1 MSAKHENKHKVSA
14 AFFCPQTKSADEGYL
29 ASLHAFLS
37 QNQYGQILLGH
48 IAALAD
54 DQLWELFAAARDDVR
69 ALTHGPECLATLRDW
84 AANGISGPLAATRA
98 NITSLPLLAVLQ
110 IGQYLRYLE
119 VHGISH
125 QEFLADVQEGAGGI
139 HGYCGGLP
147 AAICIACAESEDE
160 VVKHMA
166 TAMKILVGIGA
177 YTEAADED
185 KGAENTLLA
194 IRLKYEGQAEE
205 LTRQFPGTYI
215 SGITGPKSVSIGG
228 PATTLREFFRYVTE
242 HEGIRAQKI
251 DLGGSAHNPQNSH
264 LAAELCRLCSETP
277 GLRLPEASQLL
288 VPLRSNQTGHRLL
301 QGSLTDDLVH
311 TMLAARCEWLNL
323 LKGVAQDLTQSHRAE
338 HHFVI
343 FGWDDCVTMFPFHQ
357 ARLRITKIFAK
368 KLIPEQ
374 SSWPNMAGQGH
385 SASSLPYSFPEN
397 SIAIVGASC
406 RLPGANNMDELWDLI
421 AKGKDCV
428 EELST
433 DRFNLHG
440 SFRAAQ
446 SGSLTERRPFYGNFI
461 HDVKRFDHAFFG
473 ISAREAA
480 NMDPQQRIMLELSF
494 EALEDAGYLASHQRS
509 IGDNVGCF
517 IGLVLGEYADNT
529 NGHPPTA
536 YASTGTVPAF
546 ICGRLSHVYGW
557 SGPAEMLNTAC
568 SSSLVAI
575 NRACKAIQA
584 GECRMA
590 TAGGVNVI
598 TGVNTYLD
606 LAKAGFLSPTGQ
618 CKSFDA
624 SADGY
629 CRADGAGLVV
639 LKKLK
644 QAMVDGDAIW
654 GVIPG
659 VATNQGGL
667 SASLISPDTNAQQA
681 LYRTVLKQAGLQ
693 GDQVTYVEA
702 HGTGTQVGD
711 PVEMDSI
718 RSVVGSASRQHSV
731 YVGSIKANIGHC
743 EPAAGVA
750 GLLKVLAMLRHG
762 HIPPQANYRVLSPK
776 IAPLDRDGMAISNSL
791 RPWDA
796 PFRVALVNSYGA
808 AGSNAALLCCDIPRQ
823 QFRDGAVAVA
833 DAPKTEESSSL
844 PLISFPLL
852 LTAASE
858 ASLLETGRTLG
869 VYLDRKATEL
879 NIRLADVAFTLN
891 KRRQRQKYFT
901 SVKADTIEEAVRLLL
916 SFSRSNVSELPAAS
930 DPPRA
935 VVFTFSGQTSRTIAL
950 PKSLY
955 DSFPAFR
962 SYLDACD
969 AKFRILSNASLLQAI
984 FQTGVVEDIAAL
996 QCGVFAVQYACAQ
1009 CWIDAGARP
1018 RAVIG
1023 HSLGE
1028 LTALAVSGV
1037 LSLEDTI
1044 TLVATRARL
1053 IEKKWGPDK
1062 GSMLSVECTAG
1073 EFEEISSLVKR
1084 QNGTLWLEIACFNGP
1099 TSLVIAGPTTAIAAA
1114 ENVLR
1119 TQPGFQR
1126 IRFQHLKTS
1135 HGFHSAL
1142 TEPILADLAV
1152 VAQSLKWNEPT
1163 IPLYACTEKPEADGT
1178 DIHGQDPA
1186 RHARQ
1191 PVFFVNAVRRI
1202 EDALGPCLWLEAGVD
1217 TSIMSMTRKAC
1228 RQPDVHMFQSVKTRG
1243 FPRPADVIAD
1253 VVPSLWRTG
1262 TFLSHWS
1269 FVDGPDHSPAA
1280 PQPYRPVWLPPYQFA
1295 QTRHWVDNIDRVVE
1309 VQNMMQ
1315 AQLDCMLAPAKQP
1328 GSPCS
1333 PPPLVIRRLI
1343 PNVRK
1348 GYAEF
1353 LVNTQ
1358 NARFRSVVG
1367 GHVVCSRPLCPAPLH
1382 MECATAA
1389 LMLLLGDDNAEGHQA
1404 MKNASLTF
1412 EELQV
1417 SSPLGVDPQGEVV
1430 LRLEGVPGARQAW
1443 RLTVISCST
1452 SGAIKG
1458 GLISGET
1465 VHAEG
1470 VISLNTEPMLDNFKR
1485 IVSRQIRSLVNSH
1498 TSERLQ
1504 CSRAY
1509 KLFER
1514 VVKYGDFFM
1523 GIETI
1528 QLNEHEAV
1536 ATVKIPQKQ
1545 PHRDKN
1551 RFWTVCDAVVLDMC
1565 IHVLGLL
1572 VNTSDWISREDVA
1585 VMVGLDR
1592 VVISPAFKMDLV
1604 TDWRVCANY
1613 DFASGQHQPIGDVF
1627 VCSPE
1632 GELVAMFIGCR
1643 MTRLPVVKLEKAL
1656 DAAFSTSRGV
1666 RQETT
1671 PNPSRTA
1678 PTVASTNLGTRD
1690 TGAPSTQLQGS
1701 QGVAQQY
1708 ENTKSAL
1715 RELVAECTMVDKS
1728 SISESTAL
1736 ALVGLDS
1743 LGSAELSEEL
1753 SSKFGLSISSNTL
1766 LESTLAELQQLLGAE
1781 NRESTSSGPGLQN
1794 FQSDAPQV
1802 TVDDQE
1808 ADSRGKKF
1816 FHILAEASGTLPED
1830 IKPGA
1835 MLAELGIDSLS
1846 FIDLKQEFEDT
1857 FSVDFDLEMD
1867 TTVQQV
1873 MTRLG
1878 IVKTTHSDRRQT
1890 EVNNNSFLTEP
1901 ETTVPSLIQSN
1912 PFDTLRELGAR
1923 FDSAAITNGLAGYW
1937 SDVAPLQNYIT
1948 LAYIVEGFS
1957 AVGVDLRKL
1966 TPGEQVPH
1974 VPHLSPKYDKLVQ
1987 RCWEILQKRGI
1998 VSISHRGREVED
2010 GEPQAITRGSCIIDG
2025 RPASQLLKEFGTRF
2039 PAYQHETDLIGL
2051 TGPRLADCLSG
2062 NVDSVSLMFGSPQ
2075 ALKTMENY
2083 YSSSP
2088 LTATLA
2094 EQLVVFVTTLL
2105 RSPRSLGAG
2114 RPVRILEVGGGTG
2127 GTTRWLAEALDTAGI
2142 AAQYT
2147 FTDISPS
2154 LVKKAKSKFQQ
2165 QYPWITYAI
2174 LNLEVEV
2181 RPEFLGQF
2189 DVVFAT
2195 NTVHATSD
2203 RRASCR
2209 RMRETLT
2216 PAGGLLVLA
2225 ETTSHI
2231 EWCDICFGLLDGWWL
2246 AEGPIAPLQTA
2257 QGWMR
2262 TLAEAGF
2269 VSMGYS
2275 NGSTAD
2281 ANIAQLLVGCNTTW
2295 DTTGGTTPMLDRA
2308 RDGMN
2313 GVNVEESGYRL
2324 ETMVY
2329 KEVDEVQIH
2338 ADVYYPKVPSPSP
2351 MPIALMIHGGGYVT
2365 LSRRALRPAQ
2375 TRYLISRGL
2384 LPVGIDYRLCPEIN
2398 IIEGPITDVCD
2409 AYRWAREALP
2419 GIASRAGMRVDPERV
2434 VVIGWSTGGQ
2444 LAMSL
2449 GWTAEAAGMPPPN
2462 AVLSF
2467 YGPVDFESG
2476 ELDSA
2481 EFIASL
2487 PKPEMSLER
2496 IVKALPSKPVTNS
2509 NFTGEASDL
2518 GWVRPGDPRSEL
2530 LITMSKQGIALPVL
2544 FNGLQSSSTAAP
2556 SSSSSSSASPRDNDR
2571 TLTLAPPSPERVAS
2585 VSPLARLCAGQYAVP
2600 TFIIHG
2606 TEDEVAPF
2614 TAAER
2619 FVVEMRRRGVV
2630 QGFLPL
2636 RGVRHLFDLGL
2647 KEGSR
2652 TNDPLCLDIRTG
2664 EMEDSSVPPVPSGK
2678 QFYSPGS
2685 QIGSKDKSVG
2695 WYDKTF
2701 PGTPNDARALLE
2713 SYARIPPDEVDPH
2726 VLAIPSYASMLDR
2739 LKQGAKYLEI
2749 GFCLGQDIRKLVA
2762 DGAPSQNIYG
2772 VELEAPFIDLG
2783 YDLFRDKETLK
2794 AHFTQA
2800 DALDLTND
2808 STLSKL
2814 AGTMDYVHFGMVIHV
2829 FDRNKQRLLLENCV
2843 QVLKPEAGSLILGES
2858 VGDVEGIQTPAGN
2871 FMHSDDTFREMWKE
2885 ISERTG
2891 LEFDCRVTLDKGF
2904 EIPEAKQKWGY
2915 DRSRRLAFEV
2925 EMLGHHKSLS
2935 LRSISSVKGAMAS
2948 PNLFRGVVWFVLS
2961 TASAS
2966 AYQDMWRRLNQTVHG
2981 RLHTNEPLSRSC
2993 FSTYNGERAD
3003 VDEAACAAV
3012 RDNYGTLA
3020 FRLEYPGAYIT
3031 VQDEMCLSDPADQC
3045 LLDNTVV
3052 PAAMPLEGSSCNQ
3065 GSVPDYYIE
3074 VEEASD
3080 VVAAFQFAKA
3090 NKVPVVIKNSGHD
3103 YMSRNSQ
3110 KGALSLWVHNLKGLT
3125 HHDEFTPEGCR
3136 DSVGRAI
3143 TAGAGEITGDLY
3155 AFASAHNSTFVGGYS
3170 DTIAASGGWVQGG
3183 GHSVLSPVYGMGVD
3197 RVAEFKVVTPN
3208 GELRTANRCRNA
3220 DLFRSLR
3227 GGGGGTFG
3235 VVLEATHRVE
3245 PAVPV
3250 VMASIRL
3257 PDNITSEI
3265 AMKWIELQVR
3275 ESLRWGREGWGGHVA
3290 GTYLAHMNPLPA
3302 FANMSDGGAKA
3313 VESMRKAS
3321 EFALALGGT
3330 SEIEVMP
3337 DWLALWNKYLN
3348 RTGGAGIARVLTSRL
3363 VPQSMFADDTGMGK
3377 IMGFIGSARDLGFD
3391 PKSFY
3396 TPAGLPFVADKTIG
3410 RNRYHS
3416 ENHGTSVHPAWYS
3429 SLWSLSAGIA
3439 IPWNATLKERL
3450 ESLAR
3455 LTEVTRLSEA
3465 LTGPEGGAYPNEAN
3479 PFTDDWREAW
3489 WGPNYGALLETK
3501 KRYDPH
3507 GLLKCWKCVGFEDSD
3522 ISSPRFRCQGK
3533 LQKLIND
3540 ALS

>member
-1 MSAKHENKHKVSA
+1 MPSKHENKPKVSA

-37 QNQYGQILLGH
+37 QNRYGQILLGH

-125 QEFLADVQEGAGGI
+125 PEFVADVQEGAGGV

-160 VVKHMA
+160 VVEYMA
-166 TAMKILVGIGA
+166 TAMRILVGIGA

-194 IRLKYEGQAEE
+194 IRLKYEGQADE
-205 LTRQFPGTYI
+205 LTRHFPGTYV
-215 SGITGPKSVSIGG
+215 SAITGPKSVSIGG

-288 VPLRSNQTGHRLL
+288 MPLRSNQTGHRLL
-301 QGSLTDDLVH
+301 CGSLTDDLVH
-311 TMLAARCEWLNL
+311 TMLASRCEWLNL

-338 HHFVI
+338 HHFII
-343 FGWDDCVTMFPFHQ
+343 FGWDDCVTMLPFHQ
-357 ARLRITKIFAK
+357 ARLQITKIFAK
-368 KLIPEQ
+368 NLIPEQ
-374 SSWPNMAGQGH
+374 TSWPNMPGQGH

-433 DRFNLHG
+433 DRFNLPG
-440 SFRAAQ
+440 SFRSAQ
-446 SGSLTERRPFYGNFI
+446 SGNLTKRHPFYGNFI
-461 HDVKRFDHAFFG
+461 SDVKRFDHAFFG
-473 ISAREAA
+473 MSAREAA

-509 IGDNVGCF
+509 IGDNIGCF
-517 IGLVLGEYADNT
+517 IGVVLGEYADNT

-536 YASTGTVPAF
+536 YTSTGTVPAF
-546 ICGRLSHVYGW
+546 ICGRLSHLYGW
-557 SGPAEMLNTAC
+557 TGPAEMFNTAC

-575 NRACKAIQA
+575 NRACKSIQT

-590 TAGGVNVI
+590 MAGGVNVI

-618 CKSFDA
+618 CKPFDA

-644 QAMVDGDAIW
+644 QAIVDGDAIW

-681 LYRTVLKQAGLQ
+681 LYRTVLKQAGIQ

-711 PVEMDSI
+711 PVEVDSI
-718 RSVVGSASRQHSV
+718 RSVVRRPSRQHSV
-731 YVGSIKANIGHC
+731 YLGSIKANIGHC

-762 HIPPQANYRVLSPK
+762 HIPPQINYRVLNPK
-776 IAPLDRDGMAISNSL
+776 IAPLDRDGIAISNSL
-791 RPWDA
+791 RPWDP

-823 QFRDGAVAVA
+823 QFRDVAVAVA
-833 DAPKTEESSSL
+833 DVPKREVSSL

-869 VYLDRKATEL
+869 VYLDQRATDL
-879 NIRLADVAFTLN
+879 DIRLADVAFTLN
-891 KRRQRQKYFT
+891 KRRQGQKYFT
-901 SVKADTIEEAVRLLL
+901 SIKADTIEGAVKLLL
-916 SFSRSNVSELPAAS
+916 SLGRSNVSELPAAS

-950 PKSLY
+950 PESFY

-969 AKFRILSNASLLQAI
+969 AKFRILRNASFLRAI
-984 FQTGVVEDIAAL
+984 FQTGAVEDIAAL

-1053 IEKKWGPDK
+1053 IEEKWGPDN

-1084 QNGTLWLEIACFNGP
+1084 QNGTFWLEIACFNAP
-1099 TSLVIAGPTTAIAAA
+1099 TSLVIAGPTAAIAAA

-1119 TQPGFQR
+1119 TQPAFQR
-1126 IRFQHLKTS
+1126 IRFQQLKTS

-1142 TEPILADLAV
+1142 TEPILADLTI

-1163 IPLYACTEKPEADGT
+1163 IPLYACTEKHEADGT
-1178 DIHGQDPA
+1178 DIYGQDAA
-1186 RHARQ
+1186 RHARR
-1191 PVFFVNAVRRI
+1191 PVFFANAVRRI
-1202 EDALGPCLWLEAGVD
+1202 EDALGPCVWLEAGVD
-1217 TSIMSMTRKAC
+1217 TSIMSMARKAC
-1228 RQPDVHMFQSVKTRG
+1228 RQPDVHIFQPVKLQG
-1243 FPRPADVIAD
+1243 IPRPADVIAD
-1253 VVPSLWRTG
+1253 VVPSLWRAG
-1262 TFLSHWS
+1262 TFVSHWS

-1280 PQPYRPVWLPPYQFA
+1280 AQPCRPVWLPPYQFA
-1295 QTRHWVDNIDRVVE
+1295 QTRHWVDNIDRVIE
-1309 VQNMMQ
+1309 MQNKMQ
-1315 AQLDCMLAPAKQP
+1315 AQLDRMLAPAKQP
-1328 GSPCS
+1328 GSPCL
-1333 PPPLVIRRLI
+1333 PPPLVIRRQI
-1343 PNVRK
+1343 PNARK

-1367 GHVVCSRPLCPAPLH
+1367 GHVVCSHPLCPAPLH
-1382 MECATAA
+1382 MEFATAA
-1389 LMLLLGDDNAEGHQA
+1389 LLMLLGDENTRGHQA

-1412 EELQV
+1412 EQLQV

-1430 LRLEGVPGARQAW
+1430 LRLEEVSGARQAW

-1452 SGAIKG
+1452 SGAVKG

-1465 VHAEG
+1465 VHADG
-1470 VISLNTEPMLDNFKR
+1470 VISLTTEPMLDSFKR
-1485 IVSRQIRSLVNSH
+1485 IVSRQIRGLVNSH
-1498 TSERLQ
+1498 ASERLQ
-1504 CSRAY
+1504 CTRAY

-1523 GIETI
+1523 GIDTI
-1528 QLNEHEAV
+1528 QLNEYEAV
-1536 ATVKIPQKQ
+1536 ATVKTPQNQ
-1545 PHRDKN
+1545 PHRDEN
-1551 RFWTVCDAVVLDMC
+1551 ISWTVCDAVVLDMC

-1572 VNTSDWISREDVA
+1572 VNTSDAISREDVA

-1592 VVISPAFKMDLV
+1592 AVISPAFKMDLV

-1613 DFASGQHQPIGDVF
+1613 DFATGQHQPIGDVF

-1643 MTRLPVVKLEKAL
+1643 MTRLPVMKLEKAL
-1656 DAAFSTSRGV
+1656 DAAFSTSRGI

-1671 PNPSRTA
+1671 PNASRTA
-1678 PTVASTNLGTRD
+1678 PAVAITSLGD
-1690 TGAPSTQLQGS
+1690 TGTPSTRLQVS
-1701 QGVAQQY
+1701 QGVAQQS
-1708 ENTKSAL
+1708 ENTKPAL
-1715 RELVAECTMVDKS
+1715 RDLVAECTMVDKS
-1728 SISESTAL
+1728 SISENTAL

-1781 NRESTSSGPGLQN
+1781 HREPPSSVPGLHN

-1802 TVDDQE
+1802 IVDNQE
-1808 ADSRGKKF
+1808 ADSRRKEL
-1816 FHILAEASGTLPED
+1816 FHILAEASGALPED

-1846 FIDLKQEFEDT
+1846 FIDLKQELEDT
-1857 FSVDFDLEMD
+1857 FSVDLDLEMD

-1873 MTRLG
+1873 MACLG
-1878 IVKTTHSDRRQT
+1878 IAKTTHSDKRQT
-1890 EVNNNSFLTEP
+1890 EITNNSLSIEL
-1901 ETTVPSLIQSN
+1901 ETMVSSLIQSS
-1912 PFDTLRELGAR
+1912 PFDMLTGLGAK

-1937 SDVAPLQNYIT
+1937 SDVAPLQNDIT

-1974 VPHLSPKYDKLVQ
+1974 IPHLSPKYDKLVQ
-1987 RCWEILQKRGI
+1987 RCWEILHKRGI
-1998 VSISHRGREVED
+1998 VSISQRGRGVED
-2010 GEPQAITRGSCIIDG
+2010 GEPWAITRGSCIIDG

-2039 PAYQHETDLIGL
+2039 PAYQHETKLIEL

-2062 NVDSVSLMFGSPQ
+2062 KVDSVSLMFGSPQ
-2075 ALKTMENY
+2075 ALKIMEDY

-2088 LTATLA
+2088 LTATLV
-2094 EQLVVFVTTLL
+2094 EQLVVFLTTLL
-2105 RSPRSLGAG
+2105 RNPRSLGAG

-2127 GTTRWLAEALDTAGI
+2127 GTTRGLAEALDTAGI
-2142 AAQYT
+2142 AARYT

-2165 QYPWITYAI
+2165 RFPWITYTTF
-2174 LNLEVEV
+2174 NLELEV

-2189 DVVFAT
+2189 DIVFAT

-2203 RRASCR
+2203 RSASCR

-2216 PAGGLLVLA
+2216 PAGGLFVLA
-2225 ETTSHI
+2225 ETTNQI

-2257 QGWMR
+2257 QEWMR

-2295 DTTGGTTPMLDRA
+2295 DTTVVTTPILDRA
-2308 RDGMN
+2308 RDGVN
-2313 GVNVEESGYRL
+2313 GVDVEKSGYRL

-2338 ADVYYPKVPSPSP
+2338 ADVYYPKVPSPLP

-2398 IIEGPITDVCD
+2398 VIQGPIADVCD
-2409 AYRWAREALP
+2409 AYRWAREELP
-2419 GIASRAGMRVDPERV
+2419 GIASRAGMHVDPERV

-2449 GWTAEAAGMPPPN
+2449 GWTAKAAGMPPPN

-2481 EFIASL
+2481 EFVASL
-2487 PKPEMSLER
+2487 PKPEMSLED

-2509 NFTGEASDL
+2509 NFTSEASDL

-2530 LITMSKQGIALPVL
+2530 LITMARQGIALPVL
-2544 FNGLQSSSTAAP
+2544 FNGLQSSSSAAP
-2556 SSSSSSSASPRDNDR
+2556 SSSPSSSASPRDNDR
-2571 TLTLAPPSPERVAS
+2571 TLTLTPPSPGRVAS
-2585 VSPLARLCAGQYAVP
+2585 VSPLARLRAGQYAVP

-2614 TAAER
+2614 AAAER
-2619 FVVEMRRRGVV
+2619 FVVEMRRRGVG
-2630 QGFLPL
+2630 QGSLLL
-2636 RGVRHLFDLGL
+2636 RG
-2647 KEGSR
+2647 
-2652 TNDPLCLDIRTG
+2652 
-2664 EMEDSSVPPVPSGK
+2664 
-2678 QFYSPGS
+2678 
-2685 QIGSKDKSVG
+2685 
-2695 WYDKTF
+2695 
-2701 PGTPNDARALLE
+2701 
-2713 SYARIPPDEVDPH
+2713 
-2726 VLAIPSYASMLDR
+2726 PSYASMLKR
-2739 LKQGAKYLEI
+2739 LKLGAKYLEI

-2772 VELEAPFIDLG
+2772 VELEAPFIELG
-2783 YDLFRDKETLK
+2783 YDFFRDKETLK
-2794 AHFTQA
+2794 AHLTQA
-2800 DALDLTND
+2800 DALELTND

-2814 AGTMDYVHFGMVIHV
+2814 TGTMDYVHLGMVIHV
-2829 FDRNKQRLLLENCV
+2829 FDRDKQRLLLENCV
-2843 QVLKPEAGSLILGES
+2843 QLLKPQAGTLILGAS

-2925 EMLGHHKSLS
+2925 EMLG
-2935 LRSISSVKGAMAS
+2935 
-2948 PNLFRGVVWFVLS
+2948 
-2961 TASAS
+2961 
-2966 AYQDMWRRLNQTVHG
+2966 Q
-2981 RLHTNEPLSRSC
+2981 
-2993 FSTYNGERAD
+2993 
-3003 VDEAACAAV
+3003 
-3012 RDNYGTLA
+3012 
-3020 FRLEYPGAYIT
+3020 
-3031 VQDEMCLSDPADQC
+3031 
-3045 LLDNTVV
+3045 
-3052 PAAMPLEGSSCNQ
+3052 
-3065 GSVPDYYIE
+3065 
-3074 VEEASD
+3074 
-3080 VVAAFQFAKA
+3080 
-3090 NKVPVVIKNSGHD
+3090 
-3103 YMSRNSQ
+3103 
-3110 KGALSLWVHNLKGLT
+3110 
-3125 HHDEFTPEGCR
+3125 
-3136 DSVGRAI
+3136 
-3143 TAGAGEITGDLY
+3143 
-3155 AFASAHNSTFVGGYS
+3155 
-3170 DTIAASGGWVQGG
+3170 
-3183 GHSVLSPVYGMGVD
+3183 
-3197 RVAEFKVVTPN
+3197 
-3208 GELRTANRCRNA
+3208 
-3220 DLFRSLR
+3220 
-3227 GGGGGTFG
+3227 
-3235 VVLEATHRVE
+3235 
-3245 PAVPV
+3245 
-3250 VMASIRL
+3250 
-3257 PDNITSEI
+3257 
-3265 AMKWIELQVR
+3265 
-3275 ESLRWGREGWGGHVA
+3275 
-3290 GTYLAHMNPLPA
+3290 
-3302 FANMSDGGAKA
+3302 
-3313 VESMRKAS
+3313 
-3321 EFALALGGT
+3321 
-3330 SEIEVMP
+3330 
-3337 DWLALWNKYLN
+3337 
-3348 RTGGAGIARVLTSRL
+3348 
-3363 VPQSMFADDTGMGK
+3363 
-3377 IMGFIGSARDLGFD
+3377 
-3391 PKSFY
+3391 
-3396 TPAGLPFVADKTIG
+3396 
-3410 RNRYHS
+3410 
-3416 ENHGTSVHPAWYS
+3416 
-3429 SLWSLSAGIA
+3429 
-3439 IPWNATLKERL
+3439 
-3450 ESLAR
+3450 
-3455 LTEVTRLSEA
+3455 
-3465 LTGPEGGAYPNEAN
+3465 
-3479 PFTDDWREAW
+3479 
-3489 WGPNYGALLETK
+3489 
-3501 KRYDPH
+3501 
-3507 GLLKCWKCVGFEDSD
+3507 
-3522 ISSPRFRCQGK
+3522 
-3533 LQKLIND
+3533 
-3540 ALS
+3540 

>member
-1 MSAKHENKHKVSA
+1 MPAKHENKHKVSA

-29 ASLHAFLS
+29 ASLHTFLS
-37 QNQYGQILLGH
+37 KNRYGQILLGH

-54 DQLWELFAAARDDVR
+54 GQLWELFAAARDDVR

-84 AANGISGPLAATRA
+84 ATNGISGPLAATRA
-98 NITSLPLLAVLQ
+98 NMTSLPLLAVLQ

-125 QEFLADVQEGAGGI
+125 QEFVADVQEGAGGV

-160 VVKHMA
+160 VVKYMA

-205 LTRQFPGTYI
+205 LTRRFPGTYI

-228 PATTLREFFRYVTE
+228 PAATLREFFRYVTE

-264 LAAELCRLCSETP
+264 LAAELCHLCSETP
-277 GLRLPEASQLL
+277 GFQLPEASQLL

-311 TMLAARCEWLNL
+311 TMLASRCEWLNL
-323 LKGVAQDLTQSHRAE
+323 LKGVAQDLTQSHREE

-357 ARLRITKIFAK
+357 ARLQITKIFAK
-368 KLIPEQ
+368 SLISEQ
-374 SSWPNMAGQGH
+374 SSRPNMPGKGH
-385 SASSLPYSFPEN
+385 SSSSLPYSFPEN

-428 EELST
+428 QELST
-433 DRFNLHG
+433 DRFNLPG

-446 SGSLTERRPFYGNFI
+446 SGSLTKQQHFYGNFI
-461 HDVKRFDHAFFG
+461 NDVKRFDHAFFG

-494 EALEDAGYLASHQRS
+494 EALEDAGYLASHHRS

-517 IGLVLGEYADNT
+517 IGLVLGEYAENT

-536 YASTGTVPAF
+536 YTSTGTVPAF

-557 SGPAEMLNTAC
+557 SGPAEMFNTAC

-575 NRACKAIQA
+575 NRACKAIQT

-590 TAGGVNVI
+590 MAGGVNVI
-598 TGVNTYLD
+598 TGVNAYLD

-618 CKSFDA
+618 CKPFDA

-639 LKKLK
+639 LKKLE
-644 QAMVDGDAIW
+644 QAVVDGDAIW

-718 RSVVGSASRQHSV
+718 RSVFGSTSRQHSV
-731 YVGSIKANIGHC
+731 YIGSIKASIGHC

-762 HIPPQANYRVLSPK
+762 HIPPQANYRVLNPK
-776 IAPLDRDGMAISNSL
+776 IAPLDCDGIAISNSL
-791 RPWDA
+791 RPWDV

-823 QFRDGAVAVA
+823 QSRDGAVAVA
-833 DAPKTEESSSL
+833 DVPKIKVASSL
-844 PLISFPLL
+844 PLVSFPLL

-869 VYLDRKATEL
+869 VYLGQKAADL
-879 NIRLADVAFTLN
+879 NIRVADVAFTLN

-901 SVKADTIEEAVRLLL
+901 SIKADTIEGAVKQLL
-916 SFSRSNVSELPAAS
+916 SLGRSNVAELPAAS
-930 DPPRA
+930 DSPRA

-969 AKFRILSNASLLQAI
+969 AKFRILRNASLLQAI

-1037 LSLEDTI
+1037 FSLEDSI

-1053 IEKKWGPDK
+1053 IERKWGPDN

-1073 EFEEISSLVKR
+1073 EFEEISSVVKG
-1084 QNGTLWLEIACFNGP
+1084 QNGTLWLELACFNGP
-1099 TSLVIAGPTTAIAAA
+1099 TSLVIAGPTTAIAMA

-1119 TQPGFQR
+1119 TQPGFQK
-1126 IRFQHLKTS
+1126 IRFQRLKTS

-1142 TEPILADLAV
+1142 AEPILADLTVFAE
-1152 VAQSLKWNEPT
+1152 SLKWNEPT
-1163 IPLYACTEKPEADGT
+1163 IPLYACTKKPEADGAG
-1178 DIHGQDPA
+1178 IHGQDPA

-1191 PVFFVNAVRRI
+1191 PVFFANAVRRI
-1202 EDALGPCLWLEAGVD
+1202 EDDLGPCLWLEAGVD
-1217 TSIMSMTRKAC
+1217 TSIMSMARKAC
-1228 RQPDVHMFQSVKTRG
+1228 RQPDMHIFQSVKSQA
-1243 FPRPADVIAD
+1243 FPCPADVIAD
-1253 VVPSLWRTG
+1253 VVASLWRTG
-1262 TFLSHWS
+1262 AFLSHWS
-1269 FVDGPDHSPAA
+1269 FIDGSNHSPAA
-1280 PQPYRPVWLPPYQFA
+1280 AQPCRPVWLPPYQFA
-1295 QTRHWVDNIDRVVE
+1295 PTRHWVDNIDRVVE
-1309 VQNMMQ
+1309 MQNKMQ
-1315 AQLDCMLAPAKQP
+1315 AQLDSMLAPPQQP
-1328 GSPCS
+1328 GSPCQ
-1333 PPPLVIRRLI
+1333 PPPLVIRRQI
-1343 PNVRK
+1343 SNARK

-1367 GHVVCSRPLCPAPLH
+1367 GHVVCSRALCPAPLH

-1389 LMLLLGDDNAEGHQA
+1389 LLLLLGDENAEGHHA
-1404 MKNASLTF
+1404 TKHGSLTF
-1412 EELQV
+1412 EKLQV

-1430 LRLEGVPGARQAW
+1430 LRLEEVPGTRQAW
-1443 RLTVISCST
+1443 RLTVTSRST
-1452 SGAIKG
+1452 RGAING
-1458 GLISGET
+1458 GLVSGET
-1465 VHAEG
+1465 VHADG
-1470 VISLNTEPMLDNFKR
+1470 VISLNTEPMLDSFKR
-1485 IVSRQIRSLVNSH
+1485 IVSRQIRGLVDSR
-1498 TSERLQ
+1498 TSEKLQ

-1514 VVKYGDFFM
+1514 VVKYSDFFM
-1523 GIETI
+1523 GIQTI

-1536 ATVKIPQKQ
+1536 ATVKIPQTQ
-1545 PHRDKN
+1545 PHRDRNK
-1551 RFWTVCDAVVLDMC
+1551 FWTACDAVVLDIC

-1572 VNTSDWISREDVA
+1572 VNTSDEISREDVA

-1592 VVISPAFKMDLV
+1592 AVISPAFKMDRA

-1613 DFASGQHQPIGDVF
+1613 DFTSRQHQVIGDVF

-1632 GELVAMFIGCR
+1632 GELVAMFTGCR
-1643 MTRLPVVKLEKAL
+1643 MTRLPVVELEKAL
-1656 DAAFSTSRGV
+1656 DAAFSAPRGI
-1666 RQETT
+1666 RQVTT

-1678 PTVASTNLGTRD
+1678 TTVVSRSLGTRETD
-1690 TGAPSTQLQGS
+1690 TPSARPQVS
-1701 QGVAQQY
+1701 NEAAQQS
-1708 ENTKSAL
+1708 ENAKSAL
-1715 RELVAECTMVDKS
+1715 IDLVAECTMIDRS

-1753 SSKFGLSISSNTL
+1753 SSKLGLSISSSTL
-1766 LESTLAELQQLLGAE
+1766 LESTLADLQQLLGAE
-1781 NRESTSSGPGLQN
+1781 HRESPSSGPGLHN
-1794 FQSDAPQV
+1794 FQRDAPQV
-1802 TVDDQE
+1802 AVDDHE
-1808 ADSRGKKF
+1808 ADSSGKKF
-1816 FHILAEASGTLPED
+1816 FHILAEASGALPED
-1830 IKPGA
+1830 IRPGA

-1846 FIDLKQEFEDT
+1846 FIDLKQELEDT
-1857 FSVDFDLEMD
+1857 FSVDLDLEMD
-1867 TTVQQV
+1867 ITVQQV

-1878 IVKTTHSDRRQT
+1878 IAKTTHRDRRQT
-1890 EVNNNSFLTEP
+1890 EINNESLSTEP
-1901 ETTVPSLIQSN
+1901 ETPISSLIQSN
-1912 PFDTLRELGAR
+1912 PFDTLMGLGAR
-1923 FDSAAITNGLAGYW
+1923 FDSAAITHGLAGYW
-1937 SDVAPLQNYIT
+1937 SDVAPLQNDIT
-1948 LAYIVEGFS
+1948 LAYIVEAFS

-1966 TPGEQVPH
+1966 APGEQVPH

-1998 VSISHRGREVED
+1998 VSISQRGRGMED

-2039 PAYQHETDLIGL
+2039 PAYQHETTLINL

-2062 NVDSVSLMFGSPQ
+2062 KVDSVSLMFGSPQ
-2075 ALKTMENY
+2075 ALKIMEDY

-2088 LTATLA
+2088 LTATLT
-2094 EQLVVFVTTLL
+2094 EQLVVFLTTVL
-2105 RSPRSLGAG
+2105 RNPRSLSAG

-2165 QYPWITYAI
+2165 RFPWITYTT

-2189 DVVFAT
+2189 DVVVAT

-2203 RRASCR
+2203 RRASCH

-2225 ETTSHI
+2225 ETTSQI

-2257 QGWMR
+2257 QGWME

-2269 VSMGYS
+2269 ASMGYS
-2275 NGSTAD
+2275 NSSTAD
-2281 ANIAQLLVGCNTTW
+2281 ANIAQLLVGCNIPW
-2295 DTTGGTTPMLDRA
+2295 DTTAATTPMLDRA
-2308 RDGMN
+2308 RDGVN

-2329 KEVDEVQIH
+2329 KEADDVQIH

-2398 IIEGPITDVCD
+2398 IIDGPITDVCD
-2409 AYRWAREALP
+2409 AYQWAREVLP
-2419 GIASRAGMRVDPERV
+2419 GIASRAGVRVDPERV
-2434 VVIGWSTGGQ
+2434 VAIGWSTGGQ

-2496 IVKALPSKPVTNS
+2496 IVDALPSKPITNS

-2530 LITMSKQGIALPVL
+2530 LITMSQQGIALPVL
-2544 FNGLQSSSTAAP
+2544 FNGLQSSSSAAP
-2556 SSSSSSSASPRDNDR
+2556 SPSSSSSASPRDNKR
-2571 TLTLAPPSPERVAS
+2571 TLTLTPPPPERVAS
-2585 VSPLARLCAGQYAVP
+2585 ASPLARLRAGQYAVP

-2614 TAAER
+2614 AAAER
-2619 FVVEMRRRGVV
+2619 FVVEMRRRGVE

-2652 TNDPLCLDIRTG
+2652 AFSHYHFQVYRAALHRGQRPLCLDIRTA
-2664 EMEDSSVPPVPSGK
+2664 EMEDSDVPPVPSGK

-2701 PGTPNDARALLE
+2701 PGTPDDARRLLE
-2713 SYARIPPDEVDPH
+2713 TYARIPPDEVNAH
-2726 VLAIPSYASMLDR
+2726 VLAIPSYASMLKR
-2739 LKQGAKYLEI
+2739 LKLGAKYLEI

-2762 DGAPSQNIYG
+2762 DGAPPQNIYG
-2772 VELEAPFIDLG
+2772 VELEAPFIDVG
-2783 YDLFRDKETLK
+2783 YDLFRDKETLQ
-2794 AHFTQA
+2794 AHLMQA

-2814 AGTMDYVHFGMVIHV
+2814 TGTMDYVHLGMVIHV

-2843 QVLKPEAGSLILGES
+2843 QVLKPEAGTLILGES
-2858 VGDVEGIQTPAGN
+2858 VGDVEGIQIPAGN

-2904 EIPEAKQKWGY
+2904 GIPEAKQKWGY

-2925 EMLGHHKSLS
+2925 EMLGRRHGLRIGTPKQKKSPQRHAPQYAFDDELGLS
-2935 LRSISSVKGAMAS
+2935 G
-2948 PNLFRGVVWFVLS
+2948 
-2961 TASAS
+2961 
-2966 AYQDMWRRLNQTVHG
+2966 
-2981 RLHTNEPLSRSC
+2981 
-2993 FSTYNGERAD
+2993 
-3003 VDEAACAAV
+3003 
-3012 RDNYGTLA
+3012 
-3020 FRLEYPGAYIT
+3020 
-3031 VQDEMCLSDPADQC
+3031 PADQC
-3045 LLDNTVV
+3045 LLENTIV
-3052 PAAMPLEGSSCNQ
+3052 PAAMPLEGSTQGSTQ
-3065 GSVPDYYIE
+3065 GSVLGYYIE
-3074 VEEASD
+3074 IGQAPG
-3080 VVAAFQFAKA
+3080 VVAAFQFAKGK
-3090 NKVPVVIKNSGHD
+3090 KVPVVIKNGGHD

-3110 KGALSLWVHNLKGLT
+3110 KGTLSLWVHNLKGVT
-3125 HHDEFTPEGCR
+3125 HHDDFTPEGCR
-3136 DSVGRAI
+3136 DSVGRVI
-3143 TAGAGEITGDLY
+3143 TAEAGEITGNLY
-3155 AFASAHNSTFVGGYS
+3155 AFASTDNSAFVGGYS
-3170 DTIAASGGWVQGG
+3170 STPSRLPAAGCRAEDIGCSHAPTVS
-3183 GHSVLSPVYGMGVD
+3183 SVRCVAGAVLWALSS
-3197 RVAEFKVVTPN
+3197 RLHTPS
-3208 GELRTANRCRNA
+3208 
-3220 DLFRSLR
+3220 SLPC
-3227 GGGGGTFG
+3227 FI
-3235 VVLEATHRVE
+3235 
-3245 PAVPV
+3245 
-3250 VMASIRL
+3250 VMASIKL
-3257 PDNITSEI
+3257 PDSIICEI
-3265 AMKWIELQVR
+3265 AMEWIKLQVR
-3275 ESLRWGREGWGGHVA
+3275 ESLRWGREGWGGPVA
-3290 GTYLAHMNPLPA
+3290 GTFLVHVNPLPA
-3302 FANMSDGGAKA
+3302 FANMSDGSAKA
-3313 VESMRKAS
+3313 AETMRKAS
-3321 EFALALGGT
+3321 ELALALGGT
-3330 SEIEVMP
+3330 SRVEVMP
-3337 DWLALWNKYLN
+3337 DWLAIRNKHLN
-3348 RTGGAGIARVLTSRL
+3348 GTRGAGIALSQEAPETSD
-3363 VPQSMFADDTGMGK
+3363 ST
-3377 IMGFIGSARDLGFD
+3377 
-3391 PKSFY
+3391 PKPLY
-3396 TPAGLPFVADKTIG
+3396 TPVGMPFRSRYDDRALRSMSATI
-3410 RNRYHS
+3410 
-3416 ENHGTSVHPAWYS
+3416 T
-3429 SLWSLSAGIA
+3429 
-3439 IPWNATLKERL
+3439 IPWNATLEERL
-3450 ESLAR
+3450 ESLMR

-3465 LTGPEGGAYPNEAN
+3465 LTRPEGGAYPNGVD
-3479 PFTDDWREAW
+3479 PFTGDWREAW
-3489 WGPNYGALLETK
+3489 SGPNYGALLETK
-3501 KRYDPH
+3501 KRYDSH
-3507 GLLKCWKCVGFEDSD
+3507 GLLKCWKCVGIEDSD
-3522 ISSPRFRCQGK
+3522 ASGPRLRCQRK

-3540 ALS
+3540 ALL